1 MSKVCLRKTLRAGVG
16 IVKGW
21 SNVGRMCDMDTERAS
36 AELRIGELSRRVG
49 VSEYVLRAWESRYGL
64 LKPARSPGGYRL
76 YSEDDQS
83 RVRRM
88 QAHLADGLAAAQAAR
103 AAIADEPAGQIA
115 RAGADA
121 RSRADLVDSA
131 EALRRAL
138 DEMDEPSAQAV
149 FDRLFTDFTVESV
162 LRDVLLPYLHELGQ
176 RWEHGA
182 VSVGQEHFAS
192 HVVAGRMAGLARG
205 WGNGRG
211 PRALLACPPGELHEM
226 ALMTFGIVLN
236 RNGWRVGYLG
246 ANTPMLD
253 LIQVASDIRP
263 SLVVL
268 AASTPERFAAVVPD
282 LVLLAGIATL
292 ALAGEGATENLA
304 DETGARLITQD
315 PVTAAQQLAGSISP
329 AQ

>member
-1 MSKVCLRKTLRAGVG
+1 M
-16 IVKGW
+16 
-21 SNVGRMCDMDTERAS
+21 NQERAS

-49 VSEYVLRAWESRYGL
+49 VSEHVLRAWESRYGL
-64 LKPARSPGGYRL
+64 LKPARSAGGYRL

-103 AAIADEPAGQIA
+103 AAIADEPAGRIA
-115 RAGADA
+115 RAGAEA

-131 EALRRAL
+131 DALRRAL
-138 DEMDEPSAQAV
+138 DEMDEPGAESV
-149 FDRLFTDFTVESV
+149 LDRLLTDFTVESV
-162 LRDVLLPYLHELGQ
+162 LRDVLVPYLHELGE

-192 HVVAGRMAGLARG
+192 HVVRGRMAGLARG

-226 ALMTFGIVLN
+226 ALLAFGIVLN

-253 LIQVASDIRP
+253 LIQVASEIRP

-268 AASTPERFAAVVPD
+268 AASTPERFAAVVPE
-282 LVLLAGIATL
+282 LVRLAGIATL
-292 ALAGEGATENLA
+292 ALAGEGANENLA
-304 DETGARLITQD
+304 AETGARLITGD